1 MQLTETLTV
10 GAATFPVSARS
21 FIDYRLHLSNVVLGC
36 QELASCSVASGAE
49 GGGDALRGVPITLRM
64 RLQAEIWRCACLC
77 LCRGSDV
84 LAAELCTSALFLAV
98 ICPALSWLAGCR
110 GGAPLPGASY
120 EVLNEVVLSR
130 GANPYLSKI
139 DVSQCG
145 TGEWWWALERRRAAR
160 LRRSGSR

>member
-64 RLQAEIWRCACLC
+64 RLQAEIWRCACRC

-84 LAAELCTSALFLAV
+84 LAAELCTLALFLAV
-98 ICPALSWLAGCR
+98 ICPALPCPGWLAAG
-110 GGAPLPGASY
+110 
-120 EVLNEVVLSR
+120 
-130 GANPYLSKI
+130 
-139 DVSQCG
+139 
-145 TGEWWWALERRRAAR
+145 AAR
-160 LRRSGSR
+160 RCQAPPTKY